1 MLESLLEKLRD
12 GGTYSLADL
21 ARDYDVSQSQMEQMV
36 LHLVRLGYLKSTAGC
51 TASHCPGCSIK
62 SACSAKAPVQL
73 WSYSSQD
80 QSSVKE

>member
-1 MLESLLEKLRD
+1 MLKSLLEKLRD

-21 ARDYDVSQSQMEQMV
+21 SRDYDVSQSQMQQMV

-51 TASHCPGCSIK
+51 DASHCPGCTVK

-73 WSYSSQD
+73 WSYTSQD
-80 QSSVKE
+80 QSSAK